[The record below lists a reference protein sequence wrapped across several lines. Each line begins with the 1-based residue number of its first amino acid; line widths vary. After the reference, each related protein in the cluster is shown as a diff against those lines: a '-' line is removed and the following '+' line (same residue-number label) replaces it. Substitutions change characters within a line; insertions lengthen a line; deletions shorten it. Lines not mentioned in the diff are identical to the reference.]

1 MNGQPRPRDVDTT
14 PGEDRALGT
23 PVRAL
28 RYPDVLTYARA
39 AGLVDAAD
47 LLAHRMRP
55 WRDDVAGRRHT
66 EVGRGQAD
74 EGYQGGNRH
83 RRWPGGSQRADRDQ
97 TGERDD
103 ELRRDDLQR
112 QASEHATIITGT
124 GRERRQQR
132 RSLDHRRRHSQAQR
146 ECSGMR
152 ERTVRQR
159 GQQEQRHRRRQDN
172 IDRPARA
179 SEPPSCHPSI
189 VHHGL
194 PTVGAIHGSA
204 SATPRPET
212 PPPGLPPRTTIGTAN

>member
-112 QASEHATIITGT
+112 QASE
-124 GRERRQQR
+124 QR
-132 RSLDHRRRHSQAQR
+132 YDHH
-146 ECSGMR
+146 
-152 ERTVRQR
+152 
-159 GQQEQRHRRRQDN
+159 RHR
-172 IDRPARA
+172 PGA
-179 SEPPSCHPSI
+179 PPTAP
-189 VHHGL
+189 L
-194 PTVGAIHGSA
+194 PGS
-204 SATPRPET
+204 
-212 PPPGLPPRTTIGTAN
+212 PPPALPGTA